1 MSEQPTLSDT
11 CLVSIIIP
19 AFNEAGAI
27 GSTLEKIAKLAI
39 PQSEILV
46 IDDGSSDGTAEVAEQ
61 SGARVIRH
69 PYNIGN
75 GAAVKSGIRA
85 SKGAVLVFLDGDGQH
100 DPLDIPR
107 LLSHIS
113 KFHMVVGAR
122 TRGSQT
128 SWHRDLAN
136 YVYNSL
142 ASFVATFPIKD
153 LTSGFRVMR
162 RADAQR
168 FCDMLP
174 NTFSY
179 PTTSTLAFL
188 RSGRSVTY
196 VPIQTRYR
204 IGKSKIRLIHDGFE
218 FLIIIMK
225 IAMTFSPLRIFIPLS
240 SFLFSLG
247 ILRYIYTYVLTHQF
261 TNMSHLMI
269 NSSVIV
275 FMLGMIAEQIA
286 SLRLERGDHFYSES
300 DAETLLQISE
310 HASSSRTK

>member
-1 MSEQPTLSDT
+1 MNSLLPDPSRP
-11 CLVSIIIP
+11 LVSIIIP
-19 AFNEAGAI
+19 AFNEAAAI
-27 GSTLEKIAKLAI
+27 GSTLEKITKLAI
-39 PQSEILV
+39 PSSELLV
-46 IDDGSSDGTAEVAEQ
+46 VDDGSSDGTGDVAEKH
-61 SGARVIRH
+61 GARVIRH

-85 SKGAVLVFLDGDGQH
+85 SHGAVLVFLDGDGQH
-100 DPLDIPR
+100 DPQDIPR

-113 KFHMVVGAR
+113 KYHMVVGAR
-122 TRGSQT
+122 SKGSET
-128 SWHRDLAN
+128 SWHRDAAN
-136 YVYNSL
+136 LLYNKL

-162 RADAQR
+162 RADALR

-188 RSGRSVTY
+188 RSGRSLMY

-204 IGKSKIRLIHDGFE
+204 VGKSKIRLIHDGFE

-261 TNMSHLMI
+261 TNMSHLLI

-286 SLRLERGDHFYSES
+286 SLRLERGDHFYSEG
-300 DAETLLQISE
+300 DTGALETI
-310 HASSSRTK
+310 ASNAKALIP